1 MKAIAKTL
9 HRKMKMKILRFNAR
23 LPQPRI
29 SQSLTDPLGAATR
42 LSKMDKVITRKYKQL
57 RTRALELFRTIP
69 HSQTNAESSDLYFYD
84 FSSAR
89 AATFMDELQ
98 ALIDEILL
106 EGDDFS
112 HGRMWANVFIGD
124 AYQAGT
130 QKANSELSSLS
141 PAYAEQRPIA
151 AILYSE
157 PYLNRLQ
164 LAYTQGY
171 SDWRGLS
178 DYSRQQL
185 ASVIMEGIARG
196 ANPRDIET
204 DIVKRVDVSHS
215 YAKQLA
221 QTEIT
226 GTLRQANRRE
236 IIEAREELGIETV
249 MLWQSAL
256 MKSTRA
262 WHASRHG
269 KFYTPEEIDTF
280 YSEGANRRNC
290 HCAQTPALLMDGKPV
305 ILESSQ
311 ERLDKQ
317 REAWQASNKKATK

>member
-1 MKAIAKTL
+1 
-9 HRKMKMKILRFNAR
+9 MKILRFNAR

-29 SQSLTDPLGAATR
+29 SQSLTDPLGSASR
-42 LSKMDKVITRKYKQL
+42 LNKMDKTITQKYKQIKS
-57 RTRALELFRTIP
+57 RVIDLFRTVP
-69 HSQTNAESSDLYFYD
+69 VSQVNADTSGNYYYD
-84 FSSAR
+84 FNSVR

-98 ALIDEILL
+98 RLLDEILL
-106 EGDDFS
+106 EGDDFG
-112 HGRMWANVFIGD
+112 HGRMWANIYIGE

-130 QKANSELSSLS
+130 QRANSELSSLS
-141 PAYAEQRPIA
+141 PVYAELRPMA

-164 LAYTQGY
+164 LAYTAGY
-171 SDWRGLS
+171 NDWRGLS

-196 ANPRDIET
+196 ANPRDVED

-215 YAKQLA
+215 RARTIA

-226 GTLRQANRRE
+226 NTLRSANRKE
-236 IIEAREELGIETV
+236 VAEAEATLGLETT
-249 MLWQSAL
+249 MIWMSAL
-256 MKSTRA
+256 TKNTRS
-262 WHASRHG
+262 WHGSRHG
-269 KFYTPEEIDTF
+269 RFYSVTEIDTF
-280 YSEGANRRNC
+280 YSENGNRYNC
-290 HCAQTPALLMDGKPV
+290 LCGQTPALVMDGKPV

-317 REAWQASNKKATK
+317 REVWQSANKKATK

>member
-1 MKAIAKTL
+1 M
-9 HRKMKMKILRFNAR
+9 
-23 LPQPRI
+23 
-29 SQSLTDPLGAATR
+29 
-42 LSKMDKVITRKYKQL
+42 
-57 RTRALELFRTIP
+57 LELFRTIP
-69 HSQTNAESSDLYFYD
+69 GSQTNAESSGMYFYD

-106 EGDDFS
+106 EGDDFG
-112 HGRMWANVFIGD
+112 HGKMWANVFIGD

-141 PAYAEQRPIA
+141 PVYAEQRPIA

-164 LAYTQGY
+164 LAYTSGY

-196 ANPRDIET
+196 ANPRDVEAG
-204 DIVKRVDVSHS
+204 IVKRVDVSHS
-215 YAKQLA
+215 YAKQLS

-236 IIEAREELGIETV
+236 VIEAREELGIETV

-256 MKSTRA
+256 MRTTRQT
-262 WHASRHG
+262 HG
-269 KFYTPEEIDTF
+269 SKHGRFFTPEQIDDF
-280 YSEGANRRNC
+280 YSRDGNKYNC
-290 HCAQTPALLMDGKPV
+290 HCAQVPALLMDDRPV

-311 ERLDKQ
+311 ERLDRQ
-317 REAWQASNKKATK
+317 REAWQSANKKPSK

>member
-1 MKAIAKTL
+1 M
-9 HRKMKMKILRFNAR
+9 
-23 LPQPRI
+23 
-29 SQSLTDPLGAATR
+29 
-42 LSKMDKVITRKYKQL
+42 
-57 RTRALELFRTIP
+57 LELFRTIP
-69 HSQTNAESSDLYFYD
+69 HSQTNAESSGLYFYD

-98 ALIDEILL
+98 ALIDDILL
-106 EGDDFS
+106 EGDDFG

-141 PAYAEQRPIA
+141 PVYAEQRPIA
-151 AILYSE
+151 TILYSE

-164 LAYTQGY
+164 LAYTAGY

-196 ANPRDIET
+196 ANPRDVES

-215 YAKQLA
+215 YAKQIA

-236 IIEAREELGIETV
+236 VIEAREELGIETV

-280 YSEGANRRNC
+280 YSEVANRRNC
-290 HCAQTPALLMDGKPV
+290 HCAQVPTLLMDGKPV

-317 REAWQASNKKATK
+317 REAWQSANKKPSK

>member
-1 MKAIAKTL
+1 MRL
-9 HRKMKMKILRFNAR
+9 LKINAR

-29 SQSLTDPLGAATR
+29 SQSLTDPLGSASR
-42 LSKMDKVITRKYKQL
+42 LNKMDKTITKKYRQIKREVL
-57 RTRALELFRTIP
+57 ALFDTIP
-69 HSQTNAESSDLYFYD
+69 VSQTNAESSDNYYYD

-89 AATFMDELQ
+89 AAGFMDELQ
-98 ALIDEILL
+98 RLLDEILL
-106 EGDDFS
+106 EGDDF
-112 HGRMWANVFIGD
+112 GQGQMWANIYIGE

-141 PAYAEQRPIA
+141 PIYAEQRPMA

-164 LAYTQGY
+164 LAYTAGY

-196 ANPRDIET
+196 ANPRDVES

-215 YAKQLA
+215 YARQIA

-226 GTLRQANRRE
+226 NTLRQANRRE
-236 IIEAREELGIETV
+236 VAEAEAVLGLETT
-249 MLWQSAL
+249 MLWMSAL
-256 MKSTRA
+256 LVGRTRQN
-262 WHASRHG
+262 HAARHG
-269 KFYTPEEIDTF
+269 RFYSVTEIDTF

-290 HCAQTPALLMDGKPV
+290 HCAQTPALIMDSKPV

-311 ERLDKQ
+311 ERMDKQ
-317 REAWQASNKKATK
+317 REAWQLANKKATK